1 MNASKKDDR
10 KSRTPVQDQEN
21 GANSKKRNFDK
32 RKTRSGKLFFVKN
45 WEFYL

>member
-1 MNASKKDDR
+1 MNASKKDGR
-10 KSRTPVQDQEN
+10 KSKTPDHET
-21 GANSKKRNFDK
+21 GPNSKKRNFDK